1 MKCKCQKKD
10 KDLCQ
15 IEMMDEKPQELKL
28 DMVIYGILML
38 FRRGCSAITEL
49 MLNGP

>member
-28 DMVIYGILML
+28 DMGIYGIFML
-38 FRRGCSAITEL
+38 FRTGCLAITEL

>member
-1 MKCKCQKKD
+1 MPKEKKD

-28 DMVIYGILML
+28 DMGIYGILML

-49 MLNGP
+49 KLNGP